1 MKNFIIR
8 TLTGIAIVAVQVL
21 CTYLSPLSLAGLF
34 LLLTAL
40 TVNEFLGILA
50 QKGEV
55 KVNRPIVIMGSCYL
69 FFAFWLNCLTDG
81 ESLIVFAPY
90 LIFLL
95 YSYIKELYASHPS
108 PIVNLGAIMLSQ
120 MYIVLPLSL
129 INVLAF
135 KTKSFTCFSD
145 EVPFYVIPLAIYIFI
160 WANDTGAY
168 LSGSLLGKHKLFPR
182 ISPKK
187 SWEGFAGGIVG
198 ALAMGAIGSYVVGG
212 GLGMWLGLALVVAI
226 TSVFGD
232 LVESMFKREAGIKD
246 SGRIMPGHGGIL
258 DRFDALLISSPFAF
272 VYLIGASFVI
282 ENYVY

>member
-8 TLTGIAIVAVQVL
+8 TLTGVTIVLIQVL

-40 TVNEFLGILA
+40 TVNEFLGLLSRT
-50 QKGEV
+50 GTV

-81 ESLIVFAPY
+81 ESLIIFAPY

-95 YSYIKELYASHPS
+95 YSYIKELYIKNPN
-108 PIVNLGAIMLSQ
+108 PIVNLGATMLSQ

-135 KTKSFTCFSD
+135 KDFACFD
-145 EVPFYVIPLAIYIFI
+145 GEAPYYAIPLAIYVFI

-168 LSGSLLGKHKLFPR
+168 LVGSLIGRHRLFPR

-187 SWEGFAGGIVG
+187 SWEGSIGG
-198 ALAMGAIGSYVVGG
+198 ALLTVGCGVAVAQFCSFMNVWQWIGMALIVVVFG
-212 GLGMWLGLALVVAI
+212 
-226 TSVFGD
+226 TFGD
-232 LVESMFKREAGIKD
+232 LTESMIKRHLGIKD
-246 SGRIMPGHGGIL
+246 SGNMLPGHGGIL
-258 DRFDALLISSPFAF
+258 DRLDSMLFAIPAVM
-272 VYLIGASFVI
+272 VYI
-282 ENYVY
+282 YVLSL

>member
-95 YSYIKELYASHPS
+95 YSYIKELYARHPS

-187 SWEGFAGGIVG
+187 SWEGSIGG
-198 ALAMGAIGSYVVGG
+198 ALLTVAGAVVISLFYGFMNVWQWV
-212 GLGMWLGLALVVAI
+212 GMALVVVVFG
-226 TSVFGD
+226 TFGD
-232 LVESMFKREAGIKD
+232 LTESMVKRHLDIKD
-246 SGRIMPGHGGIL
+246 SGKMLPGHGGIL
-258 DRFDALLISSPFAF
+258 DRLDSMLFAIPAVVMYLVVISL
-272 VYLIGASFVI
+272 V
-282 ENYVY
+282 

>member
-8 TLTGIAIVAVQVL
+8 TLTGVAIVVIQVL

-40 TVNEFLGILA
+40 TVNEFLGLMSRT
-50 QKGEV
+50 GTV

-81 ESLIVFAPY
+81 ESLIIFAPY

-95 YSYIKELYASHPS
+95 YSYIKELYVKNPN
-108 PIVNLGAIMLSQ
+108 PIVNLGATMLSQ

-135 KTKSFTCFSD
+135 KDFNCFD
-145 EVPFYVIPLAIYIFI
+145 GEAPYYAIPLAIYVFI
-160 WANDTGAY
+160 WANDSGAY
-168 LSGSLLGKHKLFPR
+168 LVGSLIGRHRLFPR

-187 SWEGFAGGIVG
+187 SWEGSIGGALLTVAGGVAVAQFYG
-198 ALAMGAIGSYVVGG
+198 FLNVWQWIG
-212 GLGMWLGLALVVAI
+212 MALVVVVFG
-226 TSVFGD
+226 TFGD
-232 LVESMFKREAGIKD
+232 LTESMIKRHLGIKD
-246 SGRIMPGHGGIL
+246 SGNMLPGHGGIL
-258 DRFDALLISSPFAF
+258 DRLDSMLFAIPAVM
-272 VYLIGASFVI
+272 VYI
-282 ENYVY
+282 YVLSL

>member
-69 FFAFWLNCLTDG
+69 FFAFWLNSLTDG

-95 YSYIKELYASHPS
+95 YSYIKELYARHPS

-187 SWEGFAGGIVG
+187 SWEGSIGG
-198 ALAMGAIGSYVVGG
+198 ALLTVAGAVVISLFYGFMNVWQWV
-212 GLGMWLGLALVVAI
+212 GMALVVVVFG
-226 TSVFGD
+226 TFGD
-232 LVESMFKREAGIKD
+232 LTESMVKRHLGIKD
-246 SGRIMPGHGGIL
+246 SGKMLPGHGGIL
-258 DRFDALLISSPFAF
+258 DRLDSMLFAIPAVVMYLVVISL
-272 VYLIGASFVI
+272 V
-282 ENYVY
+282 